1 MCPSLYDTARIRF
14 VLLFLLASL
23 FITTNMSL
31 NGHEVCG
38 PDDSW
43 RRSGCR
49 IGGSVRVGGMAHKS
63 RSLRKEKNDLGE
75 KK

>member
-1 MCPSLYDTARIRF
+1 MTLLEF
-14 VLLFLLASL
+14 VLCYYFFWHLL

-49 IGGSVRVGGMAHKS
+49 IGGSVRVGGEAHKS
-63 RSLRKEKNDLGE
+63 RSLRKAKNNLGE